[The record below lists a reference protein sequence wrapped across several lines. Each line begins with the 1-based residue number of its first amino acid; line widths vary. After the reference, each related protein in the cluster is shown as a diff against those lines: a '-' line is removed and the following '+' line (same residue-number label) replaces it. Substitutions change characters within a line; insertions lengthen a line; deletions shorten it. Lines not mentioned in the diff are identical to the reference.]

1 MIVATRTTASSTSA
15 GGLGGAAIA
24 VTAWAAGSVL
34 AKVVDLGGLA
44 IAAYRFGF
52 FSVLIVAWMAAR
64 RTPITVRVMRE
75 SALGGVMLA
84 ADVALFFSGLKLTS
98 VVNATII
105 GSLQPIVVG
114 FVAYRFFGERIRPR
128 DVLWSAVGLA
138 AVLLVVTSGASSA
151 NNSIRGDLLAAGG
164 TLAWSAY
171 FIFSKQSRTRMTPLE
186 FTAGSAIWTTVLTIP
201 LGFLFG
207 QDMSMPVGRNLW
219 LMVVMTVLSGV
230 IGHVLMNWS
239 LVRIP
244 LWIGSTFTL
253 LIPVASTL
261 LAWWWLSESIT
272 VMQGVGIV
280 MVVVALAMVVRGQT
294 TPGEDET

>member
-1 MIVATRTTASSTSA
+1 M
-15 GGLGGAAIA
+15 
-24 VTAWAAGSVL
+24 TAWAAGSVL

-52 FSVLIVAWMAAR
+52 FSALIVAWMAAR
-64 RTPITVRVMRE
+64 RTPVTVRVMRE

-114 FVAYRFFGERIRPR
+114 FVAFRFFGERIRRR

-151 NNSIRGDLLAAGG
+151 NTSIRGDLLAAGG

-171 FIFSKQSRTRMTPLE
+171 FILSKQSRTRMTPLE
-186 FTAGSAIWTTVLTIP
+186 FTAGSAIWTTVLTTP

-207 QDMSMPVGRNLW
+207 QDMSMPVGRNLL

-253 LIPVASTL
+253 LIPVVSTL

-272 VMQGVGIV
+272 AMQGVGIV

-294 TPGEDET
+294 TPGEDAT

>member
-1 MIVATRTTASSTSA
+1 MLSVR
-15 GGLGGAAIA
+15 GLGGAAIA

-34 AKVVDLGGLA
+34 AKVVHLGGLT

-52 FSVLIVAWMAAR
+52 FSVLIVVWMAAR
-64 RTPITVRVMRE
+64 RTPVTVRVLRD

-98 VVNATII
+98 IVNATII

-114 FVAYRFFGERIRPR
+114 VVAARFFGERIRPR
-128 DVLWSAVGLA
+128 DMLWSAVGFT
-138 AVLLVVTSGASSA
+138 AVLVVVASGSSSA
-151 NNSIRGDLLAAGG
+151 NSSIRGDLLAAAG
-164 TLAWSAY
+164 TIAWSGY
-171 FIFSKQSRTRMTPLE
+171 FILSRQSRTRMTPLE
-186 FTAGSAIWTTVLTIP
+186 FTAGSAIWTTVLTTP

-207 QDMSMPVGRNLW
+207 QDMSLPRGRNL
-219 LMVVMTVLSGV
+219 LLLLVMTLLSGV

-261 LAWWWLSESIT
+261 LAWWWLGEAIT
-272 VMQGVGIV
+272 TAQGGGILL
-280 MVVVALAMVVRGQT
+280 VVLALAMVVRGQT
-294 TPGEDET
+294 SRPRDTVESPVPNL

>member
-1 MIVATRTTASSTSA
+1 MLTK
-15 GGLGGAAIA
+15 L
-24 VTAWAAGSVL
+24 
-34 AKVVDLGGLA
+34 VDLGGLT

-52 FSVLIVAWMAAR
+52 FSVLVVVWMFLR
-64 RTPITVRVMRE
+64 RTPVTVRVLRD

-114 FVAYRFFGERIRPR
+114 VVAARFFGERIRPR
-128 DVLWSAVGLA
+128 DVLWSVVGLV
-138 AVLLVVTSGASSA
+138 AVLVVVLSGSPSSD
-151 NNSIRGDLLAAGG
+151 SSVRGDLLAALG
-164 TLAWSAY
+164 TVAWSAY

-186 FTAGSAIWTTVLTIP
+186 FTAGSAIWTTVLTVP

-207 QDMSMPVGRNLW
+207 QDMSFPTGRNL
-219 LMVVMTVLSGV
+219 LLLLVMTMLSGV

-261 LAWWWLSESIT
+261 LAWWWLDE
-272 VMQGVGIV
+272 GVTAAQIGGIV
-280 MVVVALAMVVRGQT
+280 LVIVALTMVVRGQT
-294 TPGEDET
+294 TTIDATASQ